1 MYLQL
6 LVVRNEVL
14 LFVGRSVSVQECWC
28 NIKLTLSLL
37 MYVYIEILVK
47 PEILT
52 SYIHGP
58 TFGNAE
64 SSLFLFSAQCFNI
77 ESMQKVILWHSCV

>member
-1 MYLQL
+1 M
-6 LVVRNEVL
+6 EV
-14 LFVGRSVSVQECWC
+14 
-28 NIKLTLSLL
+28 
-37 MYVYIEILVK
+37 LVK

-64 SSLFLFSAQCFNI
+64 CLLFLFPSQCFNT
-77 ESMQKVILWHSCV
+77 ESMQKVSLGTVVCNLHTTVRQENFTQCKHFAGYQGYPNYRWELIR